1 MNPCCLQSMK
11 RYIKKQ
17 RDVAT
22 CDGCGRLLLAYGD
35 PRDLEETK
43 KALTAEGMP
52 FEVEVFGNLQVIAK
66 PRRKKK

>member
-1 MNPCCLQSMK
+1 MK

-22 CDGCGRLLLAYGD
+22 CDGCGQLLLAYGN

-43 KALTAEGMP
+43 KALTAQGVP
-52 FEVEVFGNLQVIAK
+52 FEVEAFSHLQVIAK
-66 PRRKKK
+66 PRLKKK